1 MDYDIDNIFSYHPPQ
16 PGDPAKYQAIRN
28 AGKLSAT
35 VAMKSAPQS
44 PELML
49 ALRKLEEFCFW
60 ANAAVARHP
69 GKPPAE
75 APPAQQE
82 LALIPELPPGPIDAF
97 DQQ

>member
-1 MDYDIDNIFSYHPPQ
+1 MAYDIDNIFSYHAPQ
-16 PGDPAKYQAIRN
+16 PGDQAKYQSIRN

-35 VAMKSAPQS
+35 VALQSAPQS
-44 PELML
+44 AELTL
-49 ALRKLEEFCFW
+49 ALRKLEEFVFW

-69 GKPPAE
+69 GEPPAE

-82 LALIPELPPGPIDAF
+82 LPLADGPIDAF